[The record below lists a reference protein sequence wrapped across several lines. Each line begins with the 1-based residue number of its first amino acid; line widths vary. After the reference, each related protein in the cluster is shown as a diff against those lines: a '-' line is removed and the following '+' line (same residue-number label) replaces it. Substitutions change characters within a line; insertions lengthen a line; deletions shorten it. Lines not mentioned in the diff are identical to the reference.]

1 VQRLAFVLL
10 AVMCVASVTF
20 GVASAEGTN
29 AEAVTATASGP
40 LLGITG
46 NVARFKSQS
55 GQVSTV
61 DQAFLG
67 WDQGHSY
74 GSSFSILFQNL
85 APIPMIHLG
94 TKGRGKSEAI
104 TPGGIASG
112 QGDGYLIALNEA
124 IAVWGK
130 GMYVRP
136 MAEMNNASALWSGYL
151 ANGRPRDA
159 AHSPASYRQA
169 FARIYVILHGGSA
182 SAVNAKLAQL
192 GLPPLKGGDLPVNPF
207 PRLRIVWSPLASDNP
222 RVPGNAAERYYP
234 GAAFVDVEGG
244 DIYDERLTDTAPW
257 QGLEHLYNVARSR
270 HKPFA
275 VPEWGLFQLDDPAFV
290 QHMCMFLKTH
300 AATEL
305 AAFYESRP
313 ASIFDLESK
322 PKSRSAYRGCIT
334 PTGGTLPDWAVV
346 SAPKLVSLTLT
357 PGPASGPVPLNV
369 QFSVV
374 AQLSVPIAHWLVTFG
389 DGAQIE
395 GTGAPPTILPHTY
408 AQDATYHAVL
418 IVYPSAPF
426 TPDVARFLTSADVT
440 AGTGASKPISF
451 APTPTAGTAPL
462 KVSFQTDLNVPAG
475 VDSWQIVLGDG
486 NTLQGNGPPP
496 HFTGHTY
503 TSAGTY
509 HVLLIVNAP
518 AGSRF
523 LVPANVVVAAP
534 PAGKASGKP
543 TGTVL
548 LNGRP
553 FTGGPVPYGSKLDV
567 THGTLLLTTETG
579 TVLVYGNGVFAA
591 FVLLRGTDNGK
602 PIVELRLTGGSFA
615 GCSRKLSVASKAK
628 PKVIRQLWA
637 KAKGRFRTRGRYA
650 SATVRGTGWL
660 TADRCDGT
668 LTRVTQGIVQVS
680 DFTLKKK
687 LLVHAG
693 TSHLAKKP

>member
-1 VQRLAFVLL
+1 VQRIAFVLV
-10 AVMCVASVTF
+10 AVMSVASVTF
-20 GVASAEGTN
+20 GIASAEGTK
-29 AEAVTATASGP
+29 ASGP

-46 NVARFKSQS
+46 DVARFNDQT
-55 GQVSTV
+55 GQVSNV
-61 DQAFLG
+61 RQAFLG

-74 GSSFSILFQNL
+74 GSSFSILFRNL

-94 TKGRGKSEAI
+94 TKGRGKTEAI

-130 GMYVRP
+130 GIYVRP

-159 AHSPASYRQA
+159 AHSPPSYRNA

-182 SAVNAKLAQL
+182 SAVNAKLTQL
-192 GLPPLKGGDLPVNPF
+192 GLPPLNGGDLPVNPF

-257 QGLEHLYNVARSR
+257 QGLEHLYSVARSR
-270 HKPFA
+270 HEPFA

-290 QHMCMFLKTH
+290 QHMCTFLKTH

-322 PKSRSAYRGCIT
+322 PKSRSAYRVCIR
-334 PTGGTLPDWAVV
+334 PIGETLPDWAVV
-346 SAPKLVSLTLT
+346 TAPKLISLTLT

-369 QFSVV
+369 QFLGRRTAQRPDRALARHLRRRSPDRGHRGAADDSPAHVCARRHLPRGAGRLPVSSVHARRRPLPDLGRRDRWDRSFEADLV
-374 AQLSVPIAHWLVTFG
+374 RADTDGRNRPAQGLVPDRSQRAGRRRKLA
-389 DGAQIE
+389 DRARRRQ
-395 GTGAPPTILPHTY
+395 
-408 AQDATYHAVL
+408 HAAGQWA
-418 IVYPSAPF
+418 SAPLHRAHLYERG
-426 TPDVARFLTSADVT
+426 DISRAADRER
-440 AGTGASKPISF
+440 AGGWPL
-451 APTPTAGTAPL
+451 PRAGERRRRR
-462 KVSFQTDLNVPAG
+462 PAG
-475 VDSWQIVLGDG
+475 G
-486 NTLQGNGPPP
+486 QGKRETDRKGAAERSAVHRRDDPLRLEARCHPRHP
-496 HFTGHTY
+496 AAHT
-503 TSAGTY
+503 
-509 HVLLIVNAP
+509 
-518 AGSRF
+518 
-523 LVPANVVVAAP
+523 
-534 PAGKASGKP
+534 
-543 TGTVL
+543 
-548 LNGRP
+548 
-553 FTGGPVPYGSKLDV
+553 D
-567 THGTLLLTTETG
+567 TG

-602 PIVELRLTGGSFA
+602 PIVELRLTGGNFA
-615 GCSRKLSVASKAK
+615 ACARKLSVASKAK

-668 LTRVTQGIVQVS
+668 LVKVNQGIVQVS

-687 LLVHAG
+687 LLVRAG